1 MLSKEPAD
9 WDYAKISALGFV
21 NAMCVPHF
29 DATGTN
35 GMKRSEHAEEMMK
48 KDPSTPAIGVEND
61 AALVIVGNGAFAV
74 RGDGKVSHL
83 DESFCIGVSFF
94 CIVADAELLISLSL
108 LQ

>member
-1 MLSKEPAD
+1 MQSKELAD

-48 KDPSTPAIGVEND
+48 KDPTTPAIGVEND
-61 AALVIVGNGAFAV
+61 AALVIVGNEAFAV
-74 RGDGKVSHL
+74 SGDGKVSHHYYL
-83 DESFCIGVSFF
+83 SCRR
-94 CIVADAELLISLSL
+94 SLFDVHHHRRR
-108 LQ
+108 

>member
-1 MLSKEPAD
+1 MQSKELAD

-48 KDPSTPAIGVEND
+48 KDPTTPAIGVENN
-61 AALVIVGNGAFAV
+61 AALVIVGNEGFV
-74 RGDGKVSHL
+74 CNER
-83 DESFCIGVSFF
+83 
-94 CIVADAELLISLSL
+94 
-108 LQ
+108 

>member
-1 MLSKEPAD
+1 MLSKELAD

-21 NAMCVPHF
+21 KCVPHF

-48 KDPSTPAIGVEND
+48 LDPSTPAIGVEND

-74 RGDGKVSHL
+74 SGDGKVSHR
-83 DESFCIGVSFF
+83 DQSIFGSFPVVHPVI
-94 CIVADAELLISLSL
+94 AELTN
-108 LQ
+108 

>member
-1 MLSKEPAD
+1 MLSKELAD

-74 RGDGKVSHL
+74 SGDGKVSHL
-83 DESFCIGVSFF
+83 DESICIGVSFF
-94 CIVADAELLISLSL
+94 CIVADAELTISLSL
-108 LQ
+108 L